1 MEMQWDVQWDVHHIC
16 FLHLI
21 LITFSFF
28 PSLSHYLSLMMDGHD
43 VDDPSH
49 KETVYKVETILQAEK
64 EKMQSSSISQF
75 WLQYMT
81 MVDIL
86 KMY

>member
-1 MEMQWDVQWDVHHIC
+1 MI
-16 FLHLI
+16 
-21 LITFSFF
+21 
-28 PSLSHYLSLMMDGHD
+28 DGHD

-49 KETVYKVETILQAEK
+49 KETVDKVEAILQAEK
-64 EKMQSSSISQF
+64 EKMQSSSMSQF

-86 KMY
+86 KKYLKAERLGNWKMQDMLPYFAASGHAHYLK